1 MANSSNITSNNDVED
16 LINKELNQEEQ
27 NIVDC
32 SDKNIPFSITS
43 EHKLDDSNQHDNVNV
58 TESSSEYIIDN
69 KSDLITEVETQNLT
83 QIGSGDNLKLEC
95 EEIHPN
101 VNENNDKESHNTS
114 ELCVNEK
121 IISHNDI
128 TEFQMND
135 DEERKL
141 NLESSKSSN
150 QCDQE
155 FYTSKFLEHTSVEE
169 LEPTALITDYNDPTE
184 KYIEENYP
192 PSDKSETYSNI
203 IDDREGESNMNAA
216 KLEFSDIR
224 ESKDMIDVHSP
235 LEVTSLSSLKNDE
248 IDRNK
253 CETVLEES
261 FDNFT
266 EEKVIPQNHEN
277 VHLTE
282 ENEKS
287 EQSFERITPQ
297 EVMSLTEPGKHI
309 PTDKNDIPFDFIVHD
324 VNDETD
330 ENLRRISI
338 GGVEGIIQT
347 PHEKIETKFDYDIST
362 SVDQPNNGSEEQSDI
377 QVDHNKEEICNV
389 PSKSYTIDYTS
400 FVDHSKEV
408 EFPVVEEQTTTEF
421 ESHHKERDNSD
432 IINTP
437 SPSSNHT
444 TEQQN
449 FRADIITDYLNKYD
463 YDDDKTKLY
472 TEDQG
477 NVGKQDRLQ
486 CPMNSDSSNLQQTN
500 SPSINDVKHTEIDE
514 IKNRI
519 SLSDK
524 DMCEENGL
532 ESGPLLYA
540 TQNLINEL
548 QTVEHLTDDRPE
560 PLNIAVDIQG
570 DELYNAKV
578 HKRSTVKCYV
588 TEQHSNDDDKH
599 SISNYEVEN
608 ISPKYFEEHQ
618 LLRDESNQN
627 ESTTE
632 ELNNQLE
639 SKPLNDVNKNT
650 ALRRIRNDV
659 DEISLN
665 SEGEQRTEFEQRYAE
680 LIAKYLPVE
689 RQSKKNDRSRRTKT
703 LDRYSKSKFNENRY
717 SYIDTSDVKK
727 RSVTLERNE
736 FRRKRRLQPKPS
748 VNDDYLYPDSVTP
761 SKVDKSIS
769 VRSLEEGIPEGA
781 YDVPYIDDDAF
792 LPRRLRENK
801 GKDNG
806 SDEGSS
812 LSLEEDYC
820 SWNPDRFTRLEANHI
835 ADTNECAPTPEN
847 QPKSKTITS
856 ILSKK
861 KKDQPKQILIV
872 QPTTNGNK
880 SKNKG
885 KSLICGCVSR
895 KSKKR

>member
-1 MANSSNITSNNDVED
+1 MANSSNITSNTDVED
-16 LINKELNQEEQ
+16 LINKELNKEEQ

-32 SDKNIPFSITS
+32 SDKNIPFSMTN

-69 KSDLITEVETQNLT
+69 KNGLITEVETQNLT

-135 DEERKL
+135 DEE
-141 NLESSKSSN
+141 
-150 QCDQE
+150 
-155 FYTSKFLEHTSVEE
+155 TSKFLEHTSVEE

-184 KYIEENYP
+184 KYVEENHP
-192 PSDKSETYSNI
+192 PSDKLETYSNI
-203 IDDREGESNMNAA
+203 IDDGEGESNMNAA

-224 ESKDMIDVHSP
+224 ESKDMIDVHSL

-261 FDNFT
+261 FDHFT
-266 EEKVIPQNHEN
+266 EEKVIPQHHEN

-287 EQSFERITPQ
+287 EQLFERITPQ
-297 EVMSLTEPGKHI
+297 EVMSLTEPGKHT

-324 VNDETD
+324 VNDEID
-330 ENLRRISI
+330 ENLRRIGI

-362 SVDQPNNGSEEQSDI
+362 SVDQPNNGSDEQSDT
-377 QVDHNKEEICNV
+377 QVDHNEEEICNL
-389 PSKSYTIDYTS
+389 PSKSYTMDYTS

-432 IINTP
+432 LINTP
-437 SPSSNHT
+437 SPSLNHT
-444 TEQQN
+444 TEQET
-449 FRADIITDYLNKYD
+449 FRADIIADYLNKDD

-477 NVGKQDRLQ
+477 NVGKQDHLQ
-486 CPMNSDSSNLQQTN
+486 CSMNSDSSNLQQTN
-500 SPSINDVKHTEIDE
+500 SPSINDVKHTEINE
-514 IKNRI
+514 IKNRT

-524 DMCEENGL
+524 DICEENGL
-532 ESGPLLYA
+532 ESGQLLYA

-570 DELYNAKV
+570 DELYNAKI

-618 LLRDESNQN
+618 SLRDESNHN

-632 ELNNQLE
+632 ELNNQLK

-736 FRRKRRLQPKPS
+736 FKRKRRLQPKPS

-801 GKDNG
+801 GEDNG

-820 SWNPDRFTRLEANHI
+820 SWNPDRFSRLEANHI

-895 KSKKR
+895 KSKNR

>member
-1 MANSSNITSNNDVED
+1 MANSSNITINNDVED

-32 SDKNIPFSITS
+32 SDNDIPFSMTS

-69 KSDLITEVETQNLT
+69 KNGLITEVETQNLT
-83 QIGSGDNLKLEC
+83 QIGSSDNLKLEC
-95 EEIHPN
+95 EEIHSN

-135 DEERKL
+135 DKETKL
-141 NLESSKSSN
+141 KLESSKSSN

-155 FYTSKFLEHTSVEE
+155 FYTSKFLEHTSVEV

-184 KYIEENYP
+184 KYVEENHP
-192 PSDKSETYSNI
+192 PSDKLETYSNI

-248 IDRNK
+248 IDKNK

-261 FDNFT
+261 FDHFT
-266 EEKVIPQNHEN
+266 EEKVIPQIHEN

-287 EQSFERITPQ
+287 EQLFERITPQ

-324 VNDETD
+324 VNDEID
-330 ENLRRISI
+330 ENLRGISI
-338 GGVEGIIQT
+338 SGVEGIIQT

-362 SVDQPNNGSEEQSDI
+362 SVDQPNNGSDEQSDT
-377 QVDHNKEEICNV
+377 QVNHNEEEICNI
-389 PSKSYTIDYTS
+389 PSKSYTMDYTS
-400 FVDHSKEV
+400 FVDHSKDV

-437 SPSSNHT
+437 SPSLNHT

-449 FRADIITDYLNKYD
+449 FRADIITDYLNKDD

-486 CPMNSDSSNLQQTN
+486 CSMNSDSSNLQQTN

-524 DMCEENGL
+524 DICEENGL

-570 DELYNAKV
+570 DELYNAKI
-578 HKRSTVKCYV
+578 HKRSTVECYV
-588 TEQHSNDDDKH
+588 TERHSNDGDKH

-618 LLRDESNQN
+618 SLRDQSNQN
-627 ESTTE
+627 ESTPE
-632 ELNNQLE
+632 ELNNQLK
-639 SKPLNDVNKNT
+639 SKPLNDMNKNT

-801 GKDNG
+801 GEDNG

-820 SWNPDRFTRLEANHI
+820 SWNPDRFSRLEANHI

-895 KSKKR
+895 KSKNR

>member
-1 MANSSNITSNNDVED
+1 MANSSNITNNNDVED

-27 NIVDC
+27 NIVDY
-32 SDKNIPFSITS
+32 SDKNISISMTS
-43 EHKLDDSNQHDNVNV
+43 EHELDESNQHNNVNL

-69 KSDLITEVETQNLT
+69 KNDLITEVETQNLT
-83 QIGSGDNLKLEC
+83 QIESGDNLKLEC
-95 EEIHPN
+95 EEMHPN
-101 VNENNDKESHNTS
+101 VNENDDNESHNTS

-128 TEFQMND
+128 TEFQIND
-135 DEERKL
+135 DEETKL
-141 NLESSKSSN
+141 NLESLNSSK

-169 LEPTALITDYNDPTE
+169 LEPTALITDYSDPTE
-184 KYIEENYP
+184 KYIEENHP

-203 IDDREGESNMNAA
+203 IDDQEGESNINAA

-224 ESKDMIDVHSP
+224 ESKDMINVHSP

-261 FDNFT
+261 FDHFT
-266 EEKVIPQNHEN
+266 EENVIPQHHEN

-287 EQSFERITPQ
+287 EQLLGRITLQ
-297 EVMSLTEPGKHI
+297 EVMSLTEPGEHL
-309 PTDKNDIPFDFIVHD
+309 PTDKNDIPFDFIAHD
-324 VNDETD
+324 VKDEVD
-330 ENLRRISI
+330 ENLSRSSI
-338 GGVEGIIQT
+338 GSVEDIIQT
-347 PHEKIETKFDYDIST
+347 PHEKIETKSDYNIST
-362 SVDQPNNGSEEQSDI
+362 SIDQPNNGSDEQSDT

-389 PSKSYTIDYTS
+389 PSESHTEDCIPFADY
-400 FVDHSKEV
+400 SKEV
-408 EFPVVEEQTTTEF
+408 EFPVVEEQITTEF
-421 ESHHKERDNSD
+421 ESHHVEIENID

-437 SPSSNHT
+437 SPSLNHT

-449 FRADIITDYLNKYD
+449 FRADIITDYLNKDD

-486 CPMNSDSSNLQQTN
+486 CSMNSDSSNLQQTN
-500 SPSINDVKHTEIDE
+500 SPSINDVKNTEIDE
-514 IKNRI
+514 IKNRT
-519 SLSDK
+519 SDK
-524 DMCEENGL
+524 DICEENGL
-532 ESGPLLYA
+532 ESGSLLYA

-548 QTVEHLTDDRPE
+548 QTVEHLTDDGPE

-570 DELYNAKV
+570 DELYNAKI
-578 HKRSTVKCYV
+578 HKRSTLEHYV
-588 TEQHSNDDDKH
+588 TEQHSNGDDKR
-599 SISNYEVEN
+599 SISNYKVEN

-618 LLRDESNQN
+618 SLRNESNEK
-627 ESTTE
+627 ESTPE
-632 ELNNQLE
+632 KLNNQLK

-650 ALRRIRNDV
+650 ALRRISNDV

-801 GKDNG
+801 GEDNG

-820 SWNPDRFTRLEANHI
+820 SWNPDRFSRLEANHI

-847 QPKSKTITS
+847 SHFSYLQIRITYVS
-856 ILSKK
+856 
-861 KKDQPKQILIV
+861 
-872 QPTTNGNK
+872 NK
-880 SKNKG
+880 HLFSYYMTLEK
-885 KSLICGCVSR
+885 
-895 KSKKR
+895 